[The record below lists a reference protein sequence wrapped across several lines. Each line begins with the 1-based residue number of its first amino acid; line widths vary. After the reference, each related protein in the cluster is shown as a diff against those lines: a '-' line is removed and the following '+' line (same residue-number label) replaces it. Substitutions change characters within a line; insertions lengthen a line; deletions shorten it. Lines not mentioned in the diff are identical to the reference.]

1 MRDQK
6 NYTIMSEKAATG
18 VGNFIDVKNFRHV
31 NIVISTSDSASCTIK
46 CVAAMGDTSPA
57 FGSAQAVGNEYDFI
71 EMAQLSD
78 SSSPVRGNTGVVLTG
93 TDICKIYAVNTDNI
107 DWITL
112 NITAYAAGKITASLV
127 AVDNN

>member
-6 NYTIMSEKAATG
+6 NYNIMSEKAATG
-18 VGNFIDVKNFRHV
+18 VGNYIDVRNFRHV
-31 NIVISTSDSASCTIK
+31 NIVISTSDSADCTIK
-46 CVAAMGDTSPA
+46 CVAALGETAPNFA
-57 FGSAQAVGNEYDFI
+57 SAQAVGNEYDFI

-107 DWITL
+107 DWVTL
-112 NITAYAAGKITASLV
+112 NITAYAAGEITASLV